1 MTTVFRIASLALVS
15 LPFLSHAQTGT
26 GAALGLEIPAPA
38 PPSRGHFL
46 TGAYVVGNYTP
57 LPTTSSYGYGV
68 QPYLRYQLGSS
79 ATGRPRPFVQYTFIP
94 YRLQG
99 NGAGM
104 LYNPD
109 AALPLNPG
117 FAPLAQR
124 AAPFGYG
131 NTSNYGGLG
140 AFSVG
145 IPMRIGNGS
154 AELSVGG
161 SIVEGLLRSVID
173 PRSLEISPLGP
184 YWKR

>member
-1 MTTVFRIASLALVS
+1 MLHFFRVAPLALVL
-15 LPFLSHAQTGT
+15 LPFLSAAQTGA
-26 GAALGLEIPAPA
+26 GAVVGLEIPAPA
-38 PPSRGHFL
+38 PPTKGHFL

-57 LPTTSSYGYGV
+57 LPTTAGYSYAM

-79 ATGRPRPFVQYTFIP
+79 AKGRPRPFIQYSFMP

-109 AALPLNPG
+109 AFPTNPG

-124 AAPFGYG
+124 AAPFGGYG
-131 NTSNYGGLG
+131 NTGNYGGLG

-145 IPMRIGNGS
+145 IPMQIGRGS
-154 AELSVGG
+154 AVLNIGG
-161 SIVEGLLRSVID
+161 ALVESAFMQ
-173 PRSLEISPLGP
+173 SLHV
-184 YWKR
+184 R

>member
-1 MTTVFRIASLALVS
+1 MAHFFRAAPLALVL
-15 LPFLSHAQTGT
+15 LPLLGHAQANTAGMV
-26 GAALGLEIPAPA
+26 GLEIPAP
-38 PPSRGHFL
+38 PPPMKGHFL

-57 LPTTSSYGYGV
+57 

-79 ATGRPRPFVQYTFIP
+79 AKGRPRPFVQYSFIP

-109 AALPLNPG
+109 GLPLNPG

-124 AAPFGYG
+124 PAPFGGYG

-145 IPMRIGNGS
+145 IPMQIGRGS
-154 AELSVGG
+154 AVLNLGG
-161 SIVEGLLRSVID
+161 DILTGLLNPATWQGGDVRFR
-173 PRSLEISPLGP
+173 P
-184 YWKR
+184 

>member
-1 MTTVFRIASLALVS
+1 MAYFFRVAPLALVL
-15 LPFLSHAQTGT
+15 LPLLSRAQAGSA
-26 GAALGLEIPAPA
+26 GMIGLEIPS
-38 PPSRGHFL
+38 PPPPTKGHFL

-57 LPTTSSYGYGV
+57 LPTASGYGYAM

-79 ATGRPRPFVQYTFIP
+79 AKGRPRPFVQYSFVP

-109 AALPLNPG
+109 NTLLNPG

-124 AAPFGYG
+124 STPFGSYG

-145 IPMRIGNGS
+145 IPMQIGRGTAVLNIGG
-154 AELSVGG
+154 ELLQTALGRQ
-161 SIVEGLLRSVID
+161 LR
-173 PRSLEISPLGP
+173 
-184 YWKR
+184 